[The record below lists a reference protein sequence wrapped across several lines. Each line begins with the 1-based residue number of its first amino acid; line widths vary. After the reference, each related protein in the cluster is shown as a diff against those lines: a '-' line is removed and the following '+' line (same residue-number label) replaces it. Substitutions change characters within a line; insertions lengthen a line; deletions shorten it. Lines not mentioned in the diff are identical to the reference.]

1 MKLLGRTVEEYVSG
15 SIQLATLLEV
25 SAHPKPGNVHR
36 TADFD
41 DTKYEHFLA
50 SAVAIGHALRDASA
64 RGAQVSSGKINF
76 EQVGIG
82 RIVLDAVSAMMSWQ
96 HGGNTLLGS
105 ILLLTPISVAAG
117 YVWSRPSP
125 SAEKLR
131 NALSEVTRSST
142 AQDAVLVYDA
152 IRASK
157 AGGLGSVDRFD
168 VKDDASR
175 AEIVRS
181 GISLL
186 EIFRLSSPYD
196 SISSEWVS
204 DFKITFE
211 LGLPF
216 FVRETRE
223 GSNCNDATVH
233 VFLKILSTVPDT
245 LIARK
250 AGVDVAQE
258 ILRLAEE
265 VLSAGGLR
273 SEAGIEKLEQLD
285 RKLRSSGR
293 GLNPGTTADLT
304 ASSLAVAILDGYRP

>member
-36 TADFD
+36 TADFY

-50 SAVAIGHALRDASA
+50 SAVAIGQALRDASA
-64 RGAQVSSGKINF
+64 RGAQVSSGEISF

-82 RIVLDAVSAMMSWQ
+82 GIVLDAVSSMMSWQ

-105 ILLLTPISVAAG
+105 ILLLVPISVAAG

-131 NALSEVTRSST
+131 CALSKVTHSST

-152 IRASK
+152 IRASR
-157 AGGLGSVDRFD
+157 AGGLGSVERLD
-168 VKDDASR
+168 VKDDASQ
-175 AEIVRS
+175 ADIVKS
-181 GISLL
+181 GTSLL

-196 SISSEWVS
+196 SISSEWIS

-216 FVRETRE
+216 FLKETRE

-233 VFLKILSTVPDT
+233 VFLKILSTIPDT
-245 LIARK
+245 FIARK
-250 AGVDVAQE
+250 AGMNVAQE
-258 ILRLAEE
+258 VSRLAAE

-273 SEAGIEKLEQLD
+273 SSAGAEKLEQLD
-285 RKLRSSGR
+285 RRLRSDGGR
-293 GLNPGTTADLT
+293 LNPGTTADLT
-304 ASSLAVAILDGYRP
+304 ASSLAVVVLDGYRP

>member
-1 MKLLGRTVEEYVSG
+1 MKPLGGTVEEYVSG
-15 SIQLATLLEV
+15 CIQLATLLEV

-50 SAVAIGHALRDASA
+50 SAVAIGKALRDASA
-64 RGAQVSSGKINF
+64 RGVQVSFGEISF

-131 NALSEVTRSST
+131 NVLFKVTHSST

-152 IRASK
+152 IRASR
-157 AGGLGSVDRFD
+157 AGGLGSVERFD
-168 VKDDASR
+168 IKDDASR
-175 AEIVRS
+175 AEIAKS

-186 EIFRLSSPYD
+186 EIFSLSSPYD

-216 FVRETRE
+216 FLKETRE
-223 GSNCNDATVH
+223 GSSCNDATVH

-250 AGVDVAQE
+250 AGMNVAQE
-258 ILRLAEE
+258 ISRLAEE
-265 VLSAGGLR
+265 ALSAGGLR
-273 SEAGIEKLEQLD
+273 SDAGTEKLEQLD
-285 RKLRSSGR
+285 RRLRSGGR
-293 GLNPGTTADLT
+293 RLNPGTTADLT